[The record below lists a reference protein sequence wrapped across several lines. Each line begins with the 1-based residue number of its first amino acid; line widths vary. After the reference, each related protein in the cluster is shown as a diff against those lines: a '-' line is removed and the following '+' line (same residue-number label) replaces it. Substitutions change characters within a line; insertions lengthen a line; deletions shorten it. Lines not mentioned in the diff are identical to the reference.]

1 MSRRLVGDD
10 VARVGE
16 MDGPGERRGARFQSD
31 RTRHARGT
39 VKGRLEVASEIV
51 MLERS
56 REQDGNINRRLDAH
70 RPERTMTPPVANHG
84 TSMIHQS

>member
-1 MSRRLVGDD
+1 M
-10 VARVGE
+10 ARISE

-31 RTRHARGT
+31 RTRHARRA
-39 VKGRLEVASEIV
+39 VKRCLEVTSQIV

-70 RPERTMTPPVANHG
+70 RPERAMTPPVANHG